1 MASVVVLGA
10 LDTKGREVEFLTQL
24 IEARGHQTVT
34 VDTGVL
40 GTPLFAADISRQ
52 QVAEAGGYSLDELIR
67 QADRGAAVTAVSKG
81 AVRVVED
88 LHARRVDAIVAM
100 GGGAGTTVG
109 TAAMRAAARDSEG
122 DGVHAGERRRAGIR
136 RRQGHRDD
144 PGDRR
149 HQRAEPD
156 QPRRV
161 RAGRRGRL
169 WNAGRRAGCSA
180 ASPDAPLIAAS
191 MFGNTTPCVERARG
205 VLEAQGYELLVF
217 HATGTGG
224 QTMEGL
230 IEAGQIS
237 GVLDVTTTEWAD
249 ELVGGVMSAGPHRL
263 EAAARTGT
271 PAVIAPG
278 CLDMVNFWEPEALPR
293 ARARAAALPAQRE
306 ADAGS
311 HDAGRERATRR
322 DHCQQAEWLDWA
334 GRGLSAASRR
344 LGDLRRREAVPLAR
358 GGPGPVRHAEVA
370 APARTSPAARW
381 TATSTTRRSRRPWP
395 GICSRCAAASRREMM
410 CRRCGSGS
418 GFSARS
424 RTPDPNRNCQE
435 LFYRRVRRSGVF

>member
-1 MASVVVLGA
+1 LASVVVLGA

-24 IEARGHQTVT
+24 IKARGHQTVT

-52 QVAEAGGYSLDELIR
+52 QVAEAGDYSLDELVR

-88 LHARRVDAIVAM
+88 LHAARRVDAIAAM

-109 TAAMRAAARDSEG
+109 TAAMRVLPLGIPKVMVSTLASGDVRGFVGVKDIVMIPAIVDISGLNRISRGVFARAAGAVCGMLDAAPDS
-122 DGVHAGERRRAGIR
+122 
-136 RRQGHRDD
+136 
-144 PGDRR
+144 
-149 HQRAEPD
+149 
-156 QPRRV
+156 
-161 RAGRRGRL
+161 
-169 WNAGRRAGCSA
+169 SA

-278 CLDMVNFWEPEALPR
+278 CLDMVNFWEPEALPAHLR
-293 ARARAAALPAQRE
+293 DRRLYQHNAKQTLVRTTPEENVQLGEIIASKLNGSTGPVAVYLPLRGVSVISAEGKPFHWPE
-306 ADAGS
+306 AD
-311 HDAGRERATRR
+311 RALFDT
-322 DHCQQAEWLDWA
+322 LK
-334 GRGLSAASRR
+334 SR
-344 LGDLRRREAVPLAR
+344 LRPDI
-358 GGPGPVRHAEVA
+358 P
-370 APARTSPAARW
+370 
-381 TATSTTRRSRRPWP
+381 
-395 GICSRCAAASRREMM
+395 CREMDCHINDAPFAEAMAQHLLAM
-410 CRRCGSGS
+410 CG
-418 GFSARS
+418 
-424 RTPDPNRNCQE
+424 
-435 LFYRRVRRSGVF
+435 RVTT

>member
-1 MASVVVLGA
+1 M
-10 LDTKGREVEFLTQL
+10 
-24 IEARGHQTVT
+24 
-34 VDTGVL
+34 
-40 GTPLFAADISRQ
+40 
-52 QVAEAGGYSLDELIR
+52 AEAGGYSLDELIR

-81 AVRVVED
+81 VVRVVED
-88 LHARRVDAIVAM
+88 LHAARRVDAIAAM

-161 RAGRRGRL
+161 CAGRGAVCGML
-169 WNAGRRAGCSA
+169 DAAPDASA

-191 MFGNTTPCVERARG
+191 MFGNTTPCVERAR

-263 EAAARTGT
+263 EAAARTARR
-271 PAVIAPG
+271 PSSPG
-278 CLDMVNFWEPEALPR
+278 MPGHGQLLG
-293 ARARAAALPAQRE
+293 
-306 ADAGS
+306 AGS
-311 HDAGRERATRR
+311 PPAHVRAGGGYQHNAKQTLVRTTPEENVQLGEIIASKLNGSTGPV
-322 DHCQQAEWLDWA
+322 AVYLPL
-334 GRGLSAASRR
+334 RGR

-370 APARTSPAARW
+370 APARHS
-381 TATSTTRRSRRPWP
+381 
-395 GICSRCAAASRREMM
+395 CREMDCHINDAPFADAM
-410 CRRCGSGS
+410 ARHLLAMCGSVT
-418 GFSARS
+418 A
-424 RTPDPNRNCQE
+424 
-435 LFYRRVRRSGVF
+435 

>member
-1 MASVVVLGA
+1 LASVVVLGA
-10 LDTKGREVEFLTQL
+10 LDTKGREVEFLSRL

-40 GTPLFAADISRQ
+40 GTPLFRADISRQ
-52 QVAEAGGYSLDELIR
+52 QVAAAGGYSLDELIR

-81 AVRVVED
+81 VVRVVEE
-88 LHARRVDAIVAM
+88 LHAARRVDAIAAM

-109 TAAMRAAARDSEG
+109 TAAMRVLPLGIPKVMVSTLASGDVRGFVGVKDIVMIPAIVDISGLNRISRGVFARAAGAVCGMLE
-122 DGVHAGERRRAGIR
+122 AA
-136 RRQGHRDD
+136 
-144 PGDRR
+144 
-149 HQRAEPD
+149 PD
-156 QPRRV
+156 
-161 RAGRRGRL
+161 A
-169 WNAGRRAGCSA
+169 SA

-191 MFGNTTPCVERARG
+191 MFGNTTPCVECARG

-278 CLDMVNFWEPEALPR
+278 CLDMVNFWEPEALPAHLR
-293 ARARAAALPAQRE
+293 GRRLYQHNAKQTLVRTTPEENVQLGEIIAGKLNGSTGPVAVYLP
-306 ADAGS
+306 
-311 HDAGRERATRR
+311 
-322 DHCQQAEWLDWA
+322 L
-334 GRGLSAASRR
+334 RGLSVISAEGKPFHWPEADRALFDTLKAR
-344 LGDLRRREAVPLAR
+344 L
-358 GGPGPVRHAEVA
+358 
-370 APARTSPAARW
+370 
-381 TATSTTRRSRRPWP
+381 RPDIP
-395 GICSRCAAASRREMM
+395 CREMDYHINDAPFADAM
-410 CRRCGSGS
+410 AQHLLAMCGSVT
-418 GFSARS
+418 A
-424 RTPDPNRNCQE
+424 
-435 LFYRRVRRSGVF
+435 

>member
-1 MASVVVLGA
+1 LASVVVLGA

-24 IEARGHQTVT
+24 IKARGHQTVT

-52 QVAEAGGYSLDELIR
+52 QVAEAGGYSLDELVR

-88 LHARRVDAIVAM
+88 LQAARRVDAIAAM

-109 TAAMRAAARDSEG
+109 TAAMRVLPLGIPKLMVSTLASGDVRGFVGVKDIVMIPAIVDISGLNRISRGVFARAAGAVCGMLDAAPDS
-122 DGVHAGERRRAGIR
+122 
-136 RRQGHRDD
+136 
-144 PGDRR
+144 
-149 HQRAEPD
+149 
-156 QPRRV
+156 
-161 RAGRRGRL
+161 
-169 WNAGRRAGCSA
+169 SA
-180 ASPDAPLIAAS
+180 ASPDALLIAAS

-278 CLDMVNFWEPEALPR
+278 CLDMVNFWEPEALPAHLR
-293 ARARAAALPAQRE
+293 GRRLYQHNAKQTLVRTTPEENVQLGEIIASKLNGSTGPVAVYLPLRGVSVISAEGKPFHWPE
-306 ADAGS
+306 AD
-311 HDAGRERATRR
+311 RALFDT
-322 DHCQQAEWLDWA
+322 LK
-334 GRGLSAASRR
+334 SR
-344 LGDLRRREAVPLAR
+344 LRPDI
-358 GGPGPVRHAEVA
+358 P
-370 APARTSPAARW
+370 
-381 TATSTTRRSRRPWP
+381 
-395 GICSRCAAASRREMM
+395 CREMDCHINDAPFAEAM
-410 CRRCGSGS
+410 AQHLLAMCGSVT
-418 GFSARS
+418 A
-424 RTPDPNRNCQE
+424 
-435 LFYRRVRRSGVF
+435 